1 MRLASLLAYMLCLAG
16 CAIPRAARVDQ
27 RMLIPESA
35 DRYSIEENQ
44 VFLMPLSLGND
55 PPSFP
60 AELEHVTLV
69 PTTICMDVVISE
81 AGSVT
86 QALPL
91 QGLDRCGVGDTAA
104 VPVLQRAV
112 RSALAQWRFEPAT
125 LCTFPDVGAARRA
138 NGICLESEAQRQ
150 ALPVRLAYAFTF
162 EIVDG
167 KRNIRSSEVEVR

>member
-1 MRLASLLAYMLCLAG
+1 MRSTPLLACLLCFAG
-16 CAIPRAARVDQ
+16 CATQRAASVDQ

-35 DRYSIEENQ
+35 DRYSVEDNQ

-60 AELEHVTLV
+60 TELERAALV
-69 PTTICMDVVISE
+69 PTTVCMDVVISE
-81 AGSVT
+81 TGSVT
-86 QALPL
+86 QAHPL
-91 QGLDRCGVGDTAA
+91 QGMDNCGVGDTA
-104 VPVLQRAV
+104 VIPILQRAV
-112 RSALAQWRFEPAT
+112 QSALVQWRFEPAT
-125 LCTFPDVGAARRA
+125 LCTFPDAGAARRA

-167 KRNIRSSEVEVR
+167 KRNIRSSKVR